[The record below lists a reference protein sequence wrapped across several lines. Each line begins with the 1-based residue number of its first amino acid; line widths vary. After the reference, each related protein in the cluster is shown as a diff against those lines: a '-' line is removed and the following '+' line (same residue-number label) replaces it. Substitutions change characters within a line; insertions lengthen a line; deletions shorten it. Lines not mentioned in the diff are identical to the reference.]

1 MLVTRERRV
10 SRSPMV
16 PGIVSER
23 REQKFPNLSTG
34 FSLTLFSHSLAYA
47 EMRTILA
54 RMLWN
59 FDMELCEVSKDWNKQ
74 RIFLL
79 WEKPALMVKLT
90 ERTVQ

>member
-1 MLVTRERRV
+1 
-10 SRSPMV
+10 MV
-16 PGIVSER
+16 PEIALER
-23 REQKFPNLSTG
+23 RELKSPNSSTVCRLIPFFP
-34 FSLTLFSHSLAYA
+34 SLAFA

-90 ERTVQ
+90 ERTIE

>member
-1 MLVTRERRV
+1 MQATREKHV

-16 PGIVSER
+16 PGTVSER
-23 REQKFPNLSTG
+23 RERNLPNLSTV
-34 FSLTLFSHSLAYA
+34 FPLTLFSHSLAYA

-90 ERTVQ
+90 ERTIQ